1 MRLAVESLAQE
12 LGEVALEALAVVVG
26 EGGRPLCASA
36 RAADL
41 LLLVA
46 DEQLHIDGGLVV
58 DVPAHADCRRTA
70 AEHHA
75 GKADVL
81 RDHHV
86 AGLQAL
92 DDGKVRAVGAARD
105 VEGLDPKAGM
115 RGVAPAGVLGVT
127 RVVAADAPG
136 EVLRGVSGD
145 EHGDARRSRAG
156 EGLACDRARVGVDDE
171 GGHGDPSKCHE

>member
-12 LGEVALEALAVVVG
+12 LGEVAPEALAVVVG
-26 EGGRPLCASA
+26 EGGRPLCASV
-36 RAADL
+36 RASDL

-58 DVPAHADCRRTA
+58 DVPAHADGGSSA
-70 AEHHA
+70 AEYHA

-92 DDGKVRAVGAARD
+92 DDGKVRAVGAA
-105 VEGLDPKAGM
+105 
-115 RGVAPAGVLGVT
+115 
-127 RVVAADAPG
+127 
-136 EVLRGVSGD
+136 
-145 EHGDARRSRAG
+145 
-156 EGLACDRARVGVDDE
+156 
-171 GGHGDPSKCHE
+171 

>member
-1 MRLAVESLAQE
+1 MPERYRGLFAFEAGVKGVRLAVESLAQE
-12 LGEVALEALAVVVG
+12 LGEVALEALTVVVG

-58 DVPAHADCRRTA
+58 DVPAHADGGSSA
-70 AEHHA
+70 AEYHA

-92 DDGKVRAVGAARD
+92 DDGKVRAVGAA
-105 VEGLDPKAGM
+105 
-115 RGVAPAGVLGVT
+115 
-127 RVVAADAPG
+127 
-136 EVLRGVSGD
+136 
-145 EHGDARRSRAG
+145 
-156 EGLACDRARVGVDDE
+156 
-171 GGHGDPSKCHE
+171 